1 MRKYFKTQLLA
12 LGVQTDYVDYMMGHT
27 VDTYHDIQS
36 LGIEKLRQA
45 YAASGL
51 SIKPKTR
58 LSKIEAI
65 KEIMRAQGISPERI
79 LARDALKQPA
89 TSAKTRHSEMTAAA
103 TADRTLK
110 EFIQHETRRLASDG

>member
-1 MRKYFKTQLLA
+1 
-12 LGVQTDYVDYMMGHT
+12 MMGHT

-58 LSKIEAI
+58 LSKIETI
-65 KEIMRAQGISPERI
+65 KEIIRAQGINPEQI
-79 LARDALKQPA
+79 LTKEALTQHATTYLDTAQLQDHQLELLTTTLRDLIHQ
-89 TSAKTRHSEMTAAA
+89 
-103 TADRTLK
+103 
-110 EFIQHETRRLASDG
+110 ETKRLANAG